1 MSQTRVIHSTSDLAT
16 PAGAQLTLTLSLT
29 AGALT
34 THFGIDRVEVLPHK
48 QLRSTVLS
56 VTAPTDGAQAMAEA
70 ITTVAHE
77 LNRLH
82 RQGYWLRE
90 RSVGMRGI
98 WHNDLCDAAGRLAQS
113 WQTTPKRP
121 GKVIEPLAAAL
132 AALDVP
138 VAREAP
144 PDRGQALEEIMRE
157 RSAER
162 RREHDL
168 NDYLAADP
176 LGSADELVDH
186 LEARDHDKPV

>member
-1 MSQTRVIHSTSDLAT
+1 MSQTRVIHSTSGLTT
-16 PAGAQLTLTLSLT
+16 PAGAQLTLSLSLT
-29 AGALT
+29 AGALM

-98 WHNDLCDAAGRLAQS
+98 WHNDLCDASGRLAQS

-144 PDRGQALEEIMRE
+144 LDRGQALEEIMRE
-157 RSAER
+157 HSAER

-168 NDYLAADP
+168 NEHLAADP
-176 LGSADELVDH
+176 LGSVDELVDH